1 MNEEERVREIIDN
14 LEPIKSIGQPKM
26 SRLFAMPSAKTFSI
40 LPIKYLLRKYVENPK
55 NWVDPFAGW
64 LSPAGITNDHN
75 PKRKAKYHMEAQDFA
90 EMLDGKYDGVLFDP
104 PYSYRQV
111 SEHYRVAG
119 KKATQMDTSTQ
130 FYNRVMNPLS
140 PKIKIGGIAISFGW
154 NSNGFGLSRG
164 FEKIEILLVAHGGHH
179 NDTIVTVER
188 KIREPNAEVIEF
200 EFA

>member
-1 MNEEERVREIIDN
+1 M
-14 LEPIKSIGQPKM
+14 L
-26 SRLFAMPSAKTFSI
+26 
-40 LPIKYLLRKYVENPK
+40 KYVKNPQ

-75 PKRKAKYHMEAQDFA
+75 PERKAKYHMEAEEFA
-90 EMLDGKYDGVLFDP
+90 EMLTGKYDGVLFDP

-111 SEHYRVAG
+111 SEHYQVVG

-164 FEKIEILLVAHGGHH
+164 FEKIEILLVAHSGHH
-179 NDTIVTVER
+179 NDTIVTVEK
-188 KIREPNAEVIEF
+188 KIREPNAEVREF

>member
-1 MNEEERVREIIDN
+1 MNEEKIREVIDK
-14 LEPIKSIGQPKM
+14 LESIKSIGQPKT

-40 LPIKYLLRKYVENPK
+40 LPIKYLLRKYVKNPK

-75 PKRKAKYHMEAQDFA
+75 PERNAKYHMEAEEFA
-90 EMLDGKYDGVLFDP
+90 EMLEGKYDGVLFDP

-111 SEHYRVAG
+111 SEHYQVVG

-188 KIREPNAEVIEF
+188 KIREPNEEIREF
-200 EFA
+200 DFA